1 METIPTIEDLEIY
14 KMSGEHPANQQV
26 VYRFDNGF
34 GASFILGKLTYGLEM
49 MLLTP
54 NAGMDDKFVKEQ
66 LLELESDLYYDVV
79 GHMSKH
85 RMEYLLKGI
94 KSLRSYREVE
104 DGE

>member
-1 METIPTIEDLEIY
+1 METIPTIDDLEIY
-14 KMSGEHPANQQV
+14 KMSGEHPVNQQV

-34 GASFILGKLTYGLEM
+34 GASVILGKFTYGLEM

-54 NAGMDDKFVKEQ
+54 NTGMDDKYVKEQ

-79 GHMSKH
+79 GHMSEP
-85 RMEYLLKGI
+85 RMEFLLKGI
-94 KSLRSYREVE
+94 KALKSYREVE